1 MQLGTSIRPDPEKV
15 ARPCLGRAVPERKQ
29 YQEQEVG
36 QDVEAALRRRLVRR
50 LTDKLAATATWRRK
64 AAATADRPTT
74 KEHATMDARKDTAM
88 SQSAKSDKP
97 EPFEKNLAR
106 LDAIV
111 QELEDTDLPLD
122 KALVLYEEGM
132 KLSEFC
138 HQQLEEAEGR
148 VEILTKK
155 AGGKVV
161 AEPFATDETE
171 AGER

>member
-1 MQLGTSIRPDPEKV
+1 
-15 ARPCLGRAVPERKQ
+15 
-29 YQEQEVG
+29 
-36 QDVEAALRRRLVRR
+36 
-50 LTDKLAATATWRRK
+50 
-64 AAATADRPTT
+64 
-74 KEHATMDARKDTAM
+74 M

-111 QELEDTDLPLD
+111 RELEDTDLPLD

-138 HQQLEEAEGR
+138 HKQLEEADGR
-148 VEILTKK
+148 VEIMTRK

-161 AEPFATDETE
+161 AEPFVADETE
-171 AGER
+171 ARERSRESGARSQESE